1 MKRIFDTATTPD
13 GRQELT
19 ADRTEFL
26 HDWDGVHHTYGQP
39 HGKIKNIYEFYADTK
54 VMVVSAFLPQL
65 SPGDIRQIGHK
76 SYKETGDGL
85 LLFTDKALDLGV
97 IGHREAP
104 DFRKNLFHDFN
115 RIGTMRL
122 QILAQEIFIPDH
134 KTNAAF
140 ERLDGKVRHG
150 LLTQSCLRYWSG
162 PQLDA
167 QDKRRFFEPDALMDF
182 ADMRFVPKAQSYAP
196 LAKLMS
202 KMGARPE
209 QTVFIEDSLA
219 NLERAKEL
227 DPRILTVYVCG
238 DLPLDKVPGY
248 VDIQVRHVAD
258 ILNMAADL
266 HKQPKPQRKIEL
278 RR

>member
-13 GRQELT
+13 GRQKLT
-19 ADRTEFL
+19 AARTVFI
-26 HDWDGVHHTYGQP
+26 HDWDRVHAMVENET
-39 HGKIKNIYEFYADTK
+39 EFYADTK
-54 VMVVSAFLPQL
+54 VMVVPAFLPQL
-65 SPGDIRQIGHK
+65 SPDDIRQIGHK

-97 IGHREAP
+97 ISHSEAP
-104 DFRKNLFHDFN
+104 DFRKNLFHEWH

-122 QILAQEIFIPDH
+122 HIRAPETFTPDH
-134 KTNAAF
+134 RTNGAF
-140 ERLDGKVRHG
+140 ERLDGRVRHG

-167 QDKRRFFEPDALMDF
+167 QDKRRFFDPDALMDF
-182 ADMRFVPKAQSYAP
+182 VDMGFVTKAQSYAP

-209 QTVFIEDSLA
+209 HTVFIEDSLA

-238 DLPLDKVPGY
+238 NLPLDHVPGY

-266 HKQPKPQRKIEL
+266 HKQPRLQTGMDL